1 MRRYFNI
8 VESGKTATVYL
19 YGNIGRFEE
28 DINAESISKELAD
41 CAKRGKKINLR
52 INSYGGEV
60 YEGIAIFNAIKSCE
74 ADIEIFIDGIAASMA
89 GVVAMCGRPVKM
101 SKYARLM
108 IHSVSGGCYGNTEEM
123 KKCIAEMSALED
135 SLCDIFATKMKAEKE
150 SIRTQFFDGKDHY
163 LTGEEAVKM
172 GLVDEIYET
181 KERPKDDKVDS
192 VYSLFNQ
199 VLNNN
204 KKTMK
209 YEELK
214 KRTRFA
220 DCATDESVEARISEM
235 EVLLDSTAEE
245 NRNMK
250 ARLEAFE
257 NAEKEANE
265 AHIKTILDEAIA
277 EHKFG
282 EDKRETFKSLLVAD
296 FDNGVKAIDAIEA
309 KKKVTVPGNQGEESP
324 WEKRMKEIK
333 ERSRY

>member
-8 VESGKTATVYL
+8 VESGETATVYL

-74 ADIEIFIDGIAASMA
+74 ADIDIFIDGIAASMA

-135 SLCDIFATKMKAEKE
+135 ILCDIFATKMKAAKE

-163 LTGEEAVKM
+163 LTAEEAVKM

-181 KERPKDDKVDS
+181 NERPKDDKVDS

-199 VLNNN
+199 IFNNK

-209 YEELK
+209 YEDLK

-220 DCATDESVEARISEM
+220 DCATDEAIEARISEM
-235 EVLLDSTAEE
+235 EVMLDQAESD
-245 NRNMK
+245 NKTMK
-250 ARLEAFE
+250 ERLDAFVK
-257 NAEKEANE
+257 AEKEAKD
-265 AHIKTILDEAIA
+265 ARIKTILDEAIEA
-277 EHKFG
+277 HKFG
-282 EDKRETFKSLLVAD
+282 EDKRETFKALLVAD
-296 FDNGVKAIDAIEA
+296 FDNGAKAIEVMES
-309 KKKVTVPGNQGEESP
+309 KKKVDVPGNQIEESP
-324 WEKRMKEIK
+324 WEKRMKEI
-333 ERSRY
+333 RGSRN

>member
-1 MRRYFNI
+1 
-8 VESGKTATVYL
+8 
-19 YGNIGRFEE
+19 
-28 DINAESISKELAD
+28 
-41 CAKRGKKINLR
+41 
-52 INSYGGEV
+52 
-60 YEGIAIFNAIKSCE
+60 
-74 ADIEIFIDGIAASMA
+74 
-89 GVVAMCGRPVKM
+89 
-101 SKYARLM
+101 
-108 IHSVSGGCYGNTEEM
+108 
-123 KKCIAEMSALED
+123 
-135 SLCDIFATKMKAEKE
+135 
-150 SIRTQFFDGKDHY
+150 
-163 LTGEEAVKM
+163 
-172 GLVDEIYET
+172 
-181 KERPKDDKVDS
+181 
-192 VYSLFNQ
+192 
-199 VLNNN
+199 
-204 KKTMK
+204 MK